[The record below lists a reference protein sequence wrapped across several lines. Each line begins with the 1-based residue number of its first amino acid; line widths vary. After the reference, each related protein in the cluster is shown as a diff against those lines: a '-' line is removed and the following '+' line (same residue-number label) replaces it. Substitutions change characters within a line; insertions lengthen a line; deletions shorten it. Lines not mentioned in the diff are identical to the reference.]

1 MEDTPMSFQ
10 WLQMRVTEEKE
21 RRQREAQI
29 LERLPGVLDEVHR
42 ALAVCVDAYLA
53 AFGPEAVEINY
64 QSQKVR
70 VTVREEQEA
79 KWEKVAKVEIA
90 LAPKLPGLHIDRNGS
105 ALDIEVGLLPG
116 DHIFYKDGEEF
127 LTMEEITRRI
137 LDRSLF
143 PKLGE

>member
-1 MEDTPMSFQ
+1 MSFQ
-10 WLQMRVTEEKE
+10 WLQIRITEEKE

-29 LERLPGVLDEVHR
+29 LERLPHVLDDVHR
-42 ALAVCVDAYLA
+42 ALAACVDAYVT
-53 AFGPEAVEINY
+53 AFGAEAVEISY
-64 QSQKVR
+64 QAQKVR

-79 KWEKVAKVEIA
+79 KWEKVAKVEVSVA
-90 LAPKLPGLHIDRNGS
+90 TKLPGLHIDRSGS

-116 DHIFYKDGEEF
+116 DKIFYKDGEEF
-127 LTMEEITRRI
+127 LTMEELTRRI